1 MLPHEA
7 AESVLDAFKR
17 VVAGELELL
26 QIEVIGSTN

>member
-17 VVAGELELL
+17 AMAGELELL
-26 QIEVIGSTN
+26 QVDVATD